1 MENFITELER
11 AFELNGLKAF
21 FEPCLTDKFNA
32 LADRLVEVNSVMNL
46 TAITD
51 PRGVAVR
58 HIADSLTV
66 CAHIPEGAKV
76 IDIGCGA
83 GFPSLPLAIARP
95 DVTVLALDSTAK
107 RISFVSE
114 TAALLGLDNLSAVA
128 ARAEDAAKD
137 PTLRESFDV
146 AVSRAVARLNVLDE
160 LCLPF
165 VRVGG
170 AFAAMKG
177 DGAAL
182 ELEEARRGLKILC
195 GEVDCLHSFELLGED
210 EPQSRAII
218 VVKKTAKTDEKYPR
232 DYARIKKKPL

>member
-1 MENFITELER
+1 MENFIPELKSAFLKNGLER
-11 AFELNGLKAF
+11 FSGGEILN
-21 FEPCLTDKFNA
+21 KFNA
-32 LADRLVEVNSVMNL
+32 LADRLIEVNSVMNL

-66 CAHIPEGAKV
+66 CAHIPEGARV
-76 IDIGCGA
+76 IDVGCGA
-83 GFPSLPLAIARP
+83 GFPSLPLAVARP

-114 TAALLGLDNLSAVA
+114 TARLIGLSNVTAVA
-128 ARAEDAAKD
+128 ARAEDAARD
-137 PTLRESFDV
+137 SAMREAFDV
-146 AVSRAVARLNVLDE
+146 AVSRAVARLNVLGE

-177 DGAAL
+177 DGAET
-182 ELEEARRGLKILC
+182 ELDEAKRGLKIL
-195 GEVDCLHSFELLGED
+195 GGDIETLDSFELLGED
-210 EPQSRAII
+210 EPQSRAIV

>member
-1 MENFITELER
+1 MQNFSAELEQ
-11 AFELNGLKAF
+11 AFELNGLWAF
-21 FEPCLTDKFNA
+21 FEPSLTDKFNQ
-32 LADRLVEVNSVMNL
+32 LADRLVEVNAVMNL

-66 CAHIPEGAKV
+66 CAHIPEGARV
-76 IDIGCGA
+76 IDVGCGA

-95 DVTVLALDSTAK
+95 DISLLALDSTAK
-107 RISFVSE
+107 RISFVSD
-114 TAALLGLDNLSAVA
+114 TARELGLSNVTAVA
-128 ARAEDAAKD
+128 ARAEDAARD
-137 PTLRESFDV
+137 PAMRESFDV
-146 AVSRAVARLNVLDE
+146 SVSRAVARLNELGE

-170 AFAAMKG
+170 IFAAMKG

-182 ELEEARRGLKILC
+182 ELDEAKRGLKIL
-195 GEVDCLHSFELLGED
+195 GGDVESFDSFDLLGED
-210 EPQSRAII
+210 EEQSRAII
-218 VVKKTAKTDEKYPR
+218 VVKKTAKTDGKYPR

>member
-1 MENFITELER
+1 MENFIPELKSAFLKNGLER
-11 AFELNGLKAF
+11 FSGGEILN
-21 FEPCLTDKFNA
+21 KFNA
-32 LADRLVEVNSVMNL
+32 LADRLVEVNAVMNL

-66 CAHIPEGAKV
+66 CAHIPEGARV
-76 IDIGCGA
+76 IDVGCGA
-83 GFPSLPLAIARP
+83 GFPTLPLAVARP
-95 DVTVLALDSTAK
+95 DISILALDSTAK

-114 TAALLGLDNLSAVA
+114 TAELLGLSNVSAVA
-128 ARAEDAAKD
+128 ARAEDAARD
-137 PTLRESFDV
+137 PELREKFDV
-146 AVSRAVARLNVLDE
+146 AVSRAVARMSVLSE

-170 AFAAMKG
+170 VFAAMKG
-177 DGAAL
+177 DGALA
-182 ELEEARRGLKILC
+182 ELEESRRGLKILG
-195 GEVDCLHSFELLGED
+195 GEVEGVHSFDLLGED

-218 VVKKTAKTDEKYPR
+218 VTKKTAKTDEKYPR